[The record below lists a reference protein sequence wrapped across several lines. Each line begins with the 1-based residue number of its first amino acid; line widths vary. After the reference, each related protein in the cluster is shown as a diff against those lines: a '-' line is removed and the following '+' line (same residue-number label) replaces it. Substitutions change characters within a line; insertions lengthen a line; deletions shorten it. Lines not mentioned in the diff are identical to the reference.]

1 MIFPLVYS
9 ADAWGC
15 VNTGLCSASSLDNYN
30 KCFCFQNYVPTVF
43 ENYTASFE
51 IDKHRIE
58 LNMWDTSGKT
68 ISSLFLHKLT
78 SRQST
83 PSPAMV
89 PVPGCDRG
97 RTASRLPSPN
107 FQQTSSL
114 WQIALTFPT
123 SCGCL
128 LFLVFSLWHLLF
140 MIVVFARNF
149 GASHVP

>member
-1 MIFPLVYS
+1 MPEAVWTRAYV
-9 ADAWGC
+9 G
-15 VNTGLCSASSLDNYN
+15 ASSLDNYN

-68 ISSLFLHKLT
+68 ISSLFLHKPT
-78 SRQST
+78 SHQSA
-83 PSPAMV
+83 PSPATV
-89 PVPGCDRG
+89 PVPGCGRG
-97 RTASRLPSPN
+97 RTASQTPLSKLPADV
-107 FQQTSSL
+107 SL

-149 GASHVP
+149 RASHVS